1 MSETVSLLQALI
13 RNRCVNDGTP
23 ESGQESRSVDTLAQY
38 FGMAGELFEPVP
50 GRTSAV
56 YRVRGRR
63 PDAPGLLLMGHTD
76 VVPVN
81 EAGWT
86 RDPFGGEIHDD
97 FVWGRGSVD
106 MLNLTASMAV
116 AFKPYLSGALEPPAG
131 DLVFLAVAD
140 EEAAGALGAKPLVE
154 DRWDLVHAEY
164 VLTEIAY
171 PALDMG
177 GEPRYP
183 VSVSEKGTFW
193 THLTSRGVP
202 GHGSVPY
209 GADNAIETLVG
220 GLGGLFESEMPVGVS
235 DEWRAFVSSLGLP
248 PDRAEEL
255 VDPDRVDRAIARLAE
270 DDPRLAAYIHACTHM
285 TISPNVFDGGT
296 KANMVPDRA
305 VAQVDIRAL
314 PGQTR
319 RDVDL
324 HLRKAMGTAG
334 DRIELEPVADF
345 EASSSSP
352 GNPLWDVVVD
362 SIEELTGSRR
372 VVPTIM
378 PAATD
383 ARFFRRR
390 GSIAYGVGLFD
401 DRVTFPDFLA
411 MFHGHDE
418 RVSLESVDRTTRL
431 MATVLERWAGRG

>member
-1 MSETVSLLQALI
+1 
-13 RNRCVNDGTP
+13 
-23 ESGQESRSVDTLAQY
+23 
-38 FGMAGELFEPVP
+38 
-50 GRTSAV
+50 
-56 YRVRGRR
+56 
-63 PDAPGLLLMGHTD
+63 
-76 VVPVN
+76 
-81 EAGWT
+81 
-86 RDPFGGEIHDD
+86 
-97 FVWGRGSVD
+97 
-106 MLNLTASMAV
+106 
-116 AFKPYLSGALEPPAG
+116 
-131 DLVFLAVAD
+131 
-140 EEAAGALGAKPLVE
+140 LVE
-154 DRWDLVHAEY
+154 DRWDLVHADY

-171 PALDMG
+171 PALDLG
-177 GEPRYP
+177 GEPGYP

-193 THLTSRGVP
+193 THLTSGGVP

-220 GLGGLFESEMPVGVS
+220 GLAGVFESEMPVGVS
-235 DEWRAFVSSLGLP
+235 DEWQAFVSSLGLA
-248 PDRAEEL
+248 PDSAEEL
-255 VDPDRVDRAIARLAE
+255 VDPDRVDGAIARLAE